1 MTIHACERRETLLA
15 IQDVHAELGGHPV
28 LRGVDAVIRD
38 VVRADV
44 ANQGQVVGVLGPSG
58 AGKTTL
64 LRILAGLAAPSSGR
78 VLVDGA
84 PVRPGDVGVVF
95 QRCPLFEH
103 RTVLGN
109 LVAAGASKASRERAR
124 ELLERFG
131 LAARADAWPRELSG
145 GERQRV
151 AILQQLLCGHT
162 FLLMDEPFSSLDPV
176 HKAKAC
182 DLIVEVSR
190 LDERNTIIV
199 VTHDIPEAVKVCD
212 TLWLLGR
219 ERATSPGAA
228 PLPGSRIV
236 ESYDLIARELAW
248 HEDIE
253 RTPRFTALVR
263 EVTDRFAGL

>member
-1 MTIHACERRETLLA
+1 MTIHACERRDTLLA
-15 IQDVHAELGGHPV
+15 IQDVHAELGERPV

-64 LRILAGLAAPSSGR
+64 LRIVAGLAAPSAGR
-78 VLVDGA
+78 VLVDGK
-84 PVRPGDVGVVF
+84 PVRAGDVGVVF
-95 QRCPLFEH
+95 QRCPLLQH
-103 RTVLGN
+103 RSVLGN
-109 LVAAGASKASRERAR
+109 LVATGATAERAR

-131 LAARADAWPRELSG
+131 LAARADAWPCELSG

-182 DLIVEVSR
+182 DLLVEVSR
-190 LDERNTIIV
+190 LDERNTIVV

-219 ERATSPGAA
+219 ERAPSGEPIA
-228 PLPGSRIV
+228 GSRIV
-236 ESYDLIARELAW
+236 ETYDLIARELAW
-248 HEDIE
+248 HEGIE
-253 RTPRFTALVR
+253 RTPRFTDFVR
-263 EVTDRFAGL
+263 EVTDRFVGL